1 MLSKAGFSHL
11 RKTPEVNGR
20 RENGMAHGSG
30 LRAAAGAVSVL
41 ALAALV
47 IWPMPLVIRA
57 VLAVVAG
64 GSAWLLGAAVLDG
77 HKLRERE
84 TILRL
89 LTHYRHDWMN
99 ELQVLFGYT
108 RLKKYDILPEYMDK
122 IRTSALQDSLIC
134 KLGNPALA
142 VYLMEQR
149 VSGGTC
155 RVEIEL
161 ETEMNLQKLVMSEK
175 DVFRLIEGVS
185 ERLIRNAVPSQ
196 GEPSVLSLG
205 FDEEEAEIL
214 VDFVFQG
221 EADWARL
228 RTAVSDFLHK
238 YKDKLSIREE
248 EYGEDRAVIALALP
262 FPT

>member
-1 MLSKAGFSHL
+1 MMG
-11 RKTPEVNGR
+11 
-20 RENGMAHGSG
+20 
-30 LRAAAGAVSVL
+30 AAAL
-41 ALAALV
+41 N
-47 IWPMPLVIRA
+47 
-57 VLAVVAG
+57 
-64 GSAWLLGAAVLDG
+64 G
-77 HKLRERE
+77 HKARERE

-142 VYLMEQR
+142 VYLMERR
-149 VSGGTC
+149 VSGGSC
-155 RVEIEL
+155 RVEVEL
-161 ETEMNLQKLVMSEK
+161 ETEMNLQKLAMSGK

-185 ERLIRNAVPSQ
+185 ELLIQHASPMQ
-196 GEPSVLSLG
+196 GEPAELSLG
-205 FDEEEAEIL
+205 FDEEDTEIV

-221 EADWARL
+221 EADWTKL
-228 RTAVSDFLHK
+228 RTAMPAFLQK
-238 YKDKLSIREE
+238 FKNKLSIREE

>member
-1 MLSKAGFSHL
+1 MALGF
-11 RKTPEVNGR
+11 GW
-20 RENGMAHGSG
+20 
-30 LRAAAGAVSVL
+30 RAAAGAAGVL

-47 IWPMPLVIRA
+47 IWPMPLFARA
-57 VLAVVAG
+57 ALAAVAAG
-64 GSAWLLGAAVLDG
+64 GAWYAGASVLNER
-77 HKLRERE
+77 KTREQE
-84 TILRL
+84 SILRL

-134 KLGNPALA
+134 KLGSPALA
-142 VYLMEQR
+142 VYLMELR
-149 VSGGTC
+149 VSGGQC
-155 RVEIEL
+155 RVEVEL
-161 ETEMNLQKLVMSEK
+161 ETEMDLQRLAMSEK
-175 DVFRLIEGVS
+175 AVFQLIQGVS
-185 ERLIRNAVPSQ
+185 ERLIRHAAPSQ
-196 GEPSVLSLG
+196 GEPAVLSLG
-205 FDEEEAEIL
+205 FDEEDAGIV

-221 EADWARL
+221 EADWTSL
-228 RTAVSDFLHK
+228 RSVMPAFLRK

>member
-1 MLSKAGFSHL
+1 
-11 RKTPEVNGR
+11 
-20 RENGMAHGSG
+20 MARGIG
-30 LRAAAGAVSVL
+30 WWAAAGAVSVL

-47 IWPMPLVIRA
+47 IWPMPFGIRA
-57 VLAVVAG
+57 VLAVIAG
-64 GSAWLLGAAVLDG
+64 GSAWLLGAAVLAG
-77 HKLRERE
+77 RKLRERE
-84 TILRL
+84 TVLRL

-108 RLKKYDILPEYMDK
+108 RLKKYDILPDYMDK
-122 IRTSALQDSLIC
+122 IRMSALQDSLIC

-142 VYLMEQR
+142 VYLMEKR

-155 RVEIEL
+155 RVEVEL
-161 ETEMNLQKLVMSEK
+161 DTELDLQKLDMSEK
-175 DVFRLIEGVS
+175 DVYRLIEGIS
-185 ERLIRNAVPSQ
+185 ERLIRHAAASQ
-196 GEPSVLSLG
+196 GEPPVLSLG

-221 EADWARL
+221 EADWVGL
-228 RTAVSDFLHK
+228 RMAVSDFLLK